1 MYIFG
6 VFYAVAYDYSLSN
19 RTALLIFIIQF
30 FSRHKCNCIDI
41 FNIKVVNLEFTK
53 ISYRNKMNDHLPE
66 RIKSERLMDE
76 NELQLQSVSSDKME
90 DPKTSLED
98 KMIREKNRKTLT
110 LANIEK
116 EKTRCL
122 LRGLREELEQVLA
135 SNKLL
140 PEPLQFSDDYFQLDE
155 RIHNSI
161 IKEEQSK
168 MEKLELTLAFDYEKS
183 LIGLKKVKNYF
194 VANILTNNFE
204 VKAILYGISANGVF
218 YILLFSIP
226 MF

>member
-1 MYIFG
+1 
-6 VFYAVAYDYSLSN
+6 
-19 RTALLIFIIQF
+19 
-30 FSRHKCNCIDI
+30 
-41 FNIKVVNLEFTK
+41 
-53 ISYRNKMNDHLPE
+53 MNDHHPE
-66 RIKSERLMDE
+66 LIKSQRLMDE

-90 DPKTSLED
+90 DPKTCLED

-122 LRGLREELEQVLA
+122 LKRLREELEQVLA

-155 RIHNSI
+155 RIHSSI
-161 IKEEQSK
+161 IEEERSK
-168 MEKLELTLAFDYEKS
+168 MDKLKLTLAFDYEKS
-183 LIGLKKVKNYF
+183 LIGFQKVENYF

-204 VKAILYGISANGVF
+204 VKAILYGISVNGFF

-226 MF
+226 IF

>member
-1 MYIFG
+1 
-6 VFYAVAYDYSLSN
+6 
-19 RTALLIFIIQF
+19 
-30 FSRHKCNCIDI
+30 
-41 FNIKVVNLEFTK
+41 
-53 ISYRNKMNDHLPE
+53 MNDHLPE